1 MEEVENASGLA
12 ANLPPELRAAQTAPD
27 LDRREMPR
35 YAVDEKATLL
45 VVSNGSMLAGRIVD
59 LSLGGCRMAM
69 ERRLPIA
76 PHTGVEISFKIRG
89 IAFRLSGETVW
100 NDGNAGV
107 GVRFGPMNARR
118 RAELLEVFAEEEAA
132 IATREEELA
141 AQEAAAKAAAQAQ
154 SSSPAEP
161 PAEAGAAG
169 VPEEPESMAERRRF
183 PRYKVEQS
191 SCIYLV
197 KIGSKLPGQ
206 VVNLSLGGCRIRTEE
221 RFPVGIYTRV
231 EIEFQLRGQLV
242 RLGGVIQAIY
252 GRHEVGVRFL
262 DVSPRKLEQLA
273 DLIREMFPTTRAG
286 GVGGQA

>member
-12 ANLPPELRAAQTAPD
+12 ASLPAQLTPGQAAPD
-27 LDRREMPR
+27 LERRETLR
-35 YAVDEKATLL
+35 YAVDEQATLL
-45 VVSNGSMLAGRIVD
+45 VVSNGSMLAGRIVE
-59 LSLGGCRMAM
+59 LSLGGCRLAM

-76 PHTGVEISFKIRG
+76 PHTGIEVSFKIRG

-118 RAELLEVFAEEEAA
+118 RAELLEVFAEEQAA

-141 AQEAAAKAAAQAQ
+141 AQEAAAKAAAQAEAQ
-154 SSSPAEP
+154 SSPPAEP
-161 PAEAGAAG
+161 TAEAGAAG
-169 VPEEPESMAERRRF
+169 VSEEPASMAERRRF

-273 DLIREMFPTTRAG
+273 DLIREMFPVTRAG
-286 GVGGQA
+286 GQA